1 MFLERSDLN
10 PRKAVHLIWAGQKVR
25 PEYALPSPGVAERE
39 TLEPGMQVVSLSG
52 LVRMKLMAN
61 RDQDRVHLRAT

>member
-1 MFLERSDLN
+1 MHAF
-10 PRKAVHLIWAGQKVR
+10 
-25 PEYALPSPGVAERE
+25 PSVAERAE

-61 RDQDRVHLRAT
+61 RDQDRVRLQT